1 MGIKDDERG
10 LKSKDVEDD
19 FVVIQRGGKARKSL
33 ARQIDENVMGIKQED
48 YDKDG
53 QLDLQSFQ
61 KRKSEKK

>member
-48 YDKDG
+48 HDKDG

>member
-53 QLDLQSFQ
+53 QLDLQCFQ